1 MLNFIP
7 KRCPSVSLLFGKRP
21 VQRIEVGQ
29 ARHQLEIPV
38 ETIEKIYEGVDSRL
52 EYHNKDYNAMKWKDF
67 MKLKLDAFYLLEAS
81 QSEAAAKSALSDL
94 NWFPDLADIYSGQ
107 QTMAAMDVA
116 LKAQGQQKLSY
127 PIQGKNIK

>member
-1 MLNFIP
+1 M
-7 KRCPSVSLLFGKRP
+7 
-21 VQRIEVGQ
+21 
-29 ARHQLEIPV
+29 